1 MNPELFKELSKY
13 AKDLILGL
21 DFDRLDKMRY
31 VFNFTDEDF
40 KKLILDT
47 YANSNQEGV
56 SLKEQQNST
65 KEEVSQ
71 KEQKQ
76 TTTKENKTN
85 SKSVYLLSR
94 QVLGANL
101 VNTET
106 NEKEIYLKEHFF
118 FQNDF
123 EDGDLVTLEYDSD
136 NTPVLTKVGERE
148 STAAKRLGVFPKG
161 IVKKSILDGTY
172 YVEDNINGE
181 LLGEYNSTERR
192 YVIGDSLP
200 ILGSV
205 APKEGDTVDLAW
217 ELGKPATILQRQWY
231 SSEELP
237 EKVESKAP
245 KTKKKKS
252 TQKEKEEDSTSVSL
266 DYDLEGKKIGLVLG
280 DGMRSGLMSFLVVE
294 HGGVPV
300 TLDAHRY
307 QGDESAYKQK
317 LKDCD
322 AVVVAKDYVRH
333 AVTKA
338 LRNVTKELGIG
349 YAMANGVGFAQVEKA
364 IYRAINGLQVDEV
377 GANIDYPLL
386 SSK

>member
-40 KKLILDT
+40 KKLIRDT
-47 YANSNQEGV
+47 YANTYQEGV
-56 SLKEQQNST
+56 SSKEQQNST
-65 KEEVSQ
+65 KEEVSS

-76 TTTKENKTN
+76 KSTN
-85 SKSVYLLSR
+85 PKPVYLLSR

-106 NEKEIYLKEHFF
+106 KEILTYLKEFF
-118 FQNDF
+118 FFHNDF
-123 EDGDLVTLEYDSD
+123 EDGDLVTLEYASD
-136 NTPVLTKVGERE
+136 NSPVLTKVGKGE
-148 STAAKRLGVFPKG
+148 STVTQRIGVFPKG

-237 EKVESKAP
+237 EKAEPKAP
-245 KTKKKKS
+245 KKKKS

-307 QGDESAYKQK
+307 QGDESAYKHK

>member
-47 YANSNQEGV
+47 YANTNQEGV
-56 SLKEQQNST
+56 SSKEQQNLT
-65 KEEVSQ
+65 KEKVSS

-76 TTTKENKTN
+76 KSTN
-85 SKSVYLLSR
+85 PKPVYLLSR

-101 VNTET
+101 VNTE
-106 NEKEIYLKEHFF
+106 NKKDKIYLREYFF

-136 NTPVLTKVGERE
+136 NSPVLTKVGKGE
-148 STAAKRLGVFPKG
+148 STTANRLGVFPKG

-231 SSEELP
+231 FSEDVP
-237 EKVESKAP
+237 EKETPKAP
-245 KTKKKKS
+245 KKKKS
-252 TQKEKEEDSTSVSL
+252 TQKEKEEESTSVSL

-307 QGDESAYKQK
+307 QGDESAYKHK

>member
-1 MNPELFKELSKY
+1 MNPELRDKLVIY
-13 AKDLILGL
+13 AKTLILGL
-21 DFDRLDKMRY
+21 EFDRLDKMRY

-40 KKLILDT
+40 KKLIQDT
-47 YANSNQEGV
+47 YEKQTSKGV
-56 SLKEQQNST
+56 SLKEQRIS
-65 KEEVSQ
+65 
-71 KEQKQ
+71 
-76 TTTKENKTN
+76 TKENKTN
-85 SKSVYLLSR
+85 SKPIYLLSR

-101 VNTET
+101 INTET
-106 NEKEIYLKEHFF
+106 NKKKLYLKEYFF

-123 EDGDLVTLEYDSD
+123 EDGDLVTLEYNSD
-136 NTPVLTKVGERE
+136 NSPVLTKVGKRE
-148 STAAKRLGVFPKG
+148 STAANRIGVFPKG
-161 IVKKSILDGTY
+161 IVKKSLLDGTY

-200 ILGSV
+200 ILGSL

-231 SSEELP
+231 SSEELR
-237 EKVESKAP
+237 EKAESKAP
-245 KTKKKKS
+245 KKKS
-252 TQKEKEEDSTSVSL
+252 TQKEKDSTSISL

-307 QGDESAYKQK
+307 QGDESAYKHK

-322 AVVVAKDYVRH
+322 AVVVAKDYVKH

-349 YAMANGVGFAQVEKA
+349 YAMANGVGIAQVEKA

>member
-1 MNPELFKELSKY
+1 MDPELRDKLVTY
-13 AKDLILGL
+13 AKTLILDL
-21 DFDRLDKMRY
+21 EFDRLEKMRY

-40 KKLILDT
+40 KKLINQT
-47 YANSNQEGV
+47 YEQQTQKGV
-56 SLKEQQNST
+56 SLKEQQV
-65 KEEVSQ
+65 E
-71 KEQKQ
+71 
-76 TTTKENKTN
+76 TKENKTVSATS
-85 SKSVYLLSR
+85 SKPVYLLSR

-106 NEKEIYLKEHFF
+106 NEKEVYLKEFF
-118 FQNDF
+118 FFHNDF

-136 NTPVLTKVGERE
+136 NSPVLTKVGKGE
-148 STAAKRLGVFPKG
+148 STAANRLGVFPKG

-205 APKEGDTVDLAW
+205 SRKEGDTVDLAW

-237 EKVESKAP
+237 EKAEPKAP
-245 KTKKKKS
+245 KKKKS
-252 TQKEKEEDSTSVSL
+252 TPKEKEEVSTSVTL

>member
-1 MNPELFKELSKY
+1 MDPELLKGLSKY

-21 DFDRLDKMRY
+21 EFDRLDKMRY

-47 YANSNQEGV
+47 YASTNQEGV
-56 SLKEQQNST
+56 STKEQQNST
-65 KEEVSQ
+65 KEEVSS

-76 TTTKENKTN
+76 KSTN
-85 SKSVYLLSR
+85 PKPVYLLSR

-106 NEKEIYLKEHFF
+106 NEKIYLKEFF
-118 FQNDF
+118 FFHNDL

-136 NTPVLTKVGERE
+136 NSPVLTKVGKGE
-148 STAAKRLGVFPKG
+148 STAANRLGVFPKG

-200 ILGSV
+200 NLGSV

-237 EKVESKAP
+237 EKAEPKAP
-245 KTKKKKS
+245 KKKKL

-307 QGDESAYKQK
+307 QGDESAYKHK

-386 SSK
+386 LSK

>member
-1 MNPELFKELSKY
+1 MNPELLIELSKY

-40 KKLILDT
+40 KKLISDT
-47 YANSNQEGV
+47 YANKNQEGV
-56 SLKEQQNST
+56 SLKEQQVET
-65 KEEVSQ
+65 KEKVFS

-76 TTTKENKTN
+76 KPTN
-85 SKSVYLLSR
+85 SKPVYLLSR

-106 NEKEIYLKEHFF
+106 NEKEVYLKEYFF
-118 FQNDF
+118 FHNDF

-136 NTPVLTKVGERE
+136 NSPVLTKVGRGE
-148 STAAKRLGVFPKG
+148 STAANRLGVFPKG

-172 YVEDNINGE
+172 YVEDNIYGE
-181 LLGEYNSTERR
+181 SLEQCNSTERR

-237 EKVESKAP
+237 EKVEPKAP
-245 KTKKKKS
+245 KKKKS

-349 YAMANGVGFAQVEKA
+349 YAMANGVGFAQIEKA

>member
-47 YANSNQEGV
+47 YANTNQEGV
-56 SLKEQQNST
+56 SSKEQQNLT
-65 KEEVSQ
+65 KEKVSS

-76 TTTKENKTN
+76 KSTN
-85 SKSVYLLSR
+85 PKPIYLLSR

-106 NEKEIYLKEHFF
+106 KEILTYLKEYFF
-118 FQNDF
+118 FHNDF
-123 EDGDLVTLEYDSD
+123 EDGDLVTLEYDND
-136 NTPVLTKVGERE
+136 NSPVLTKVGKGE
-148 STAAKRLGVFPKG
+148 STAANRLGVFPKG

-237 EKVESKAP
+237 EKAEPKAP
-245 KTKKKKS
+245 KKKKS
-252 TQKEKEEDSTSVSL
+252 TQKKEEDSTSVSL

-300 TLDAHRY
+300 SLDAHRY
-307 QGDESAYKQK
+307 QGDESAYKHK

-377 GANIDYPLL
+377 GANIEYPLL
-386 SSK
+386 SSN

>member
-1 MNPELFKELSKY
+1 MNPELRDNLVIY
-13 AKDLILGL
+13 AKTLILGL
-21 DFDRLDKMRY
+21 EFDRLDKMRY

-40 KKLILDT
+40 KKLIQDT
-47 YANSNQEGV
+47 YEKQTSKGV
-56 SLKEQQNST
+56 SLKEQQIS
-65 KEEVSQ
+65 
-71 KEQKQ
+71 
-76 TTTKENKTN
+76 TKENKTN
-85 SKSVYLLSR
+85 SKPIYLLSR

-101 VNTET
+101 INTET
-106 NEKEIYLKEHFF
+106 NEKKIYLKEYFF

-136 NTPVLTKVGERE
+136 NSPVLTKVGKRE
-148 STAAKRLGVFPKG
+148 STAANRLGVFPKG

-200 ILGSV
+200 ILGSL

-231 SSEELP
+231 PSEELL
-237 EKVESKAP
+237 EKAESKAP
-245 KTKKKKS
+245 KKKKS
-252 TQKEKEEDSTSVSL
+252 TQKEKDSTSISL
-266 DYDLEGKKIGLVLG
+266 DYDLEGKKVGLVLG

-307 QGDESAYKQK
+307 QGDESAYKHK

-322 AVVVAKDYVRH
+322 AVVVAKDYVKH

-349 YAMANGVGFAQVEKA
+349 YAVANGVGIAQVEKA

>member
-1 MNPELFKELSKY
+1 MSKY

-47 YANSNQEGV
+47 YANTNQEGV
-56 SLKEQQNST
+56 SSKEQQNLT
-65 KEEVSQ
+65 KEKVSS

-76 TTTKENKTN
+76 KSTN
-85 SKSVYLLSR
+85 PKPVYLLSR

-106 NEKEIYLKEHFF
+106 REILTYLKEFF
-118 FQNDF
+118 FFHNDF

-136 NTPVLTKVGERE
+136 NSPVLTKVGERE
-148 STAAKRLGVFPKG
+148 STAANRLGVFPKG

-237 EKVESKAP
+237 EKAEPKAP
-245 KTKKKKS
+245 KKKKS

-280 DGMRSGLMSFLVVE
+280 DGMRGGLMSFLVIE
-294 HGGVPV
+294 HGGVPL

-307 QGDESAYKQK
+307 QGDESAYKHK

>member
-1 MNPELFKELSKY
+1 MDPELLKELSKY
-13 AKDLILGL
+13 AKGLILGL

-40 KKLILDT
+40 KKLIRDT
-47 YANSNQEGV
+47 YEQSNQQ
-56 SLKEQQNST
+56 K
-65 KEEVSQ
+65 VSQ
-71 KEQKQ
+71 ENQQ
-76 TTTKENKTN
+76 ISTKENKTN
-85 SKSVYLLSR
+85 SKPIYLLSR

-101 VNTET
+101 INTET
-106 NEKEIYLKEHFF
+106 NEKKTYLKEYFF

-136 NTPVLTKVGERE
+136 NSPVLTKVGKGE
-148 STAAKRLGVFPKG
+148 STVAQRLGVFPKG

-237 EKVESKAP
+237 EKAEPKAP
-245 KTKKKKS
+245 KKKKS
-252 TQKEKEEDSTSVSL
+252 IQKEEDSTSVTL

-307 QGDESAYKQK
+307 QGDESAYKHK

>member
-40 KKLILDT
+40 KKLIRDT
-47 YANSNQEGV
+47 YEQSNQQ
-56 SLKEQQNST
+56 K
-65 KEEVSQ
+65 VSQ
-71 KEQKQ
+71 ENQQ
-76 TTTKENKTN
+76 ISTKENKTK
-85 SKSVYLLSR
+85 SKPVYLLSR

-106 NEKEIYLKEHFF
+106 NEKIYLKEFF
-118 FQNDF
+118 FFHNDL

-136 NTPVLTKVGERE
+136 NSPVLTKVGKGE
-148 STAAKRLGVFPKG
+148 STAANRLGVFPKG

-237 EKVESKAP
+237 EKAEPKAP
-245 KTKKKKS
+245 KKKKS

-307 QGDESAYKQK
+307 QGDESAYKHK

>member
-40 KKLILDT
+40 KKLIRDT
-47 YANSNQEGV
+47 YEQSNQQ
-56 SLKEQQNST
+56 K
-65 KEEVSQ
+65 VSQ
-71 KEQKQ
+71 ENQQ
-76 TTTKENKTN
+76 ISTKENKTN
-85 SKSVYLLSR
+85 SKPIYLLSR

-101 VNTET
+101 INTET
-106 NEKEIYLKEHFF
+106 NEKKIYLKEYFF

-123 EDGDLVTLEYDSD
+123 EDGDLVTLEYDRD
-136 NTPVLTKVGERE
+136 NSPVLTKVGKGE
-148 STAAKRLGVFPKG
+148 STVAQRLGVFPKG

-181 LLGEYNSTERR
+181 LLGGYNSTERR

-237 EKVESKAP
+237 EKAEPKAP
-245 KTKKKKS
+245 KKKKS
-252 TQKEKEEDSTSVSL
+252 TQKEKEEESTSVSL

-307 QGDESAYKQK
+307 QGDESAYKHK

>member
-40 KKLILDT
+40 KKLIRDT
-47 YANSNQEGV
+47 YEQSNQQ
-56 SLKEQQNST
+56 K
-65 KEEVSQ
+65 VSQ
-71 KEQKQ
+71 ENQQ
-76 TTTKENKTN
+76 ISTKENKTN
-85 SKSVYLLSR
+85 SKPIYLLSR
-94 QVLGANL
+94 QVLGASL
-101 VNTET
+101 INTET
-106 NEKEIYLKEHFF
+106 NEKKIYLKEYFF

-123 EDGDLVTLEYDSD
+123 EDGDLVTLEYDRD
-136 NTPVLTKVGERE
+136 TPVLTKVGKGE
-148 STAAKRLGVFPKG
+148 STVAQRLGVFPKG

-237 EKVESKAP
+237 EKAEPKAP
-245 KTKKKKS
+245 KKKKS
-252 TQKEKEEDSTSVSL
+252 IQKEKEEDSTSVSL

-294 HGGVPV
+294 HGGVPI

-307 QGDESAYKQK
+307 QGDESAYEHK

-322 AVVVAKDYVRH
+322 ALVVAKDYVRH

>member
-1 MNPELFKELSKY
+1 MDSELLKNLSKY

-47 YANSNQEGV
+47 YANTNQEGV
-56 SLKEQQNST
+56 SL
-65 KEEVSQ
+65 

-85 SKSVYLLSR
+85 SKPIYLLSR

-101 VNTET
+101 INTET
-106 NEKEIYLKEHFF
+106 NEKKIYLKEYFF

-136 NTPVLTKVGERE
+136 NSPVLTKVGERE
-148 STAAKRLGVFPKG
+148 STAANRLGVFPKG

-205 APKEGDTVDLAW
+205 VPKEGDTVDLAW

-237 EKVESKAP
+237 EKVEPKAP
-245 KTKKKKS
+245 KKKKS

-266 DYDLEGKKIGLVLG
+266 DYDLKGKKIGLVLG

-307 QGDESAYKQK
+307 QGDESAYKHK

-377 GANIDYPLL
+377 GANIEYPLL

>member
-1 MNPELFKELSKY
+1 MNPELLKGLSKY

-21 DFDRLDKMRY
+21 EFDRLEKMRY

-40 KKLILDT
+40 KKLIQDT
-47 YANSNQEGV
+47 YEKQTGRV
-56 SLKEQQNST
+56 SLKEQQV
-65 KEEVSQ
+65 EI
-71 KEQKQ
+71 
-76 TTTKENKTN
+76 KENKTV
-85 SKSVYLLSR
+85 SATSSRPVYLLSR

-101 VNTET
+101 INTET
-106 NEKEIYLKEHFF
+106 NEKKIYLKEYFF

-136 NTPVLTKVGERE
+136 NSPVLTKVGKGE
-148 STAAKRLGVFPKG
+148 STINHRVWVFPKG

-192 YVIGDSLP
+192 YVIGNSLP
-200 ILGSV
+200 TLGTTT
-205 APKEGDTVDLAW
+205 PKEGDTVDLAW

-237 EKVESKAP
+237 EKVEPKAP
-245 KTKKKKS
+245 KKKKS
-252 TQKEKEEDSTSVSL
+252 TQKEKEENSTSISL
-266 DYDLEGKKIGLVLG
+266 DFDLDGKKIGLVLG

-294 HGGVPV
+294 HGGVPL

-307 QGDESAYKQK
+307 QGDESAYKRK
-317 LKDCD
+317 LKDCN

>member
-1 MNPELFKELSKY
+1 MNPELLKELSKY

-47 YANSNQEGV
+47 YAITNQEGV

-65 KEEVSQ
+65 KEEVSS

-76 TTTKENKTN
+76 KSTN
-85 SKSVYLLSR
+85 SKPVYLLSR
-94 QVLGANL
+94 QILGANL

-106 NEKEIYLKEHFF
+106 NEKGVYLKEYFF

-136 NTPVLTKVGERE
+136 NSPVLTKVGERE
-148 STAAKRLGVFPKG
+148 STAANRLGVFPKG

-237 EKVESKAP
+237 EKAEPKAP
-245 KTKKKKS
+245 KKKKS

-300 TLDAHRY
+300 SLDAHRY
-307 QGDESAYKQK
+307 QGDESAYKHK

>member
-40 KKLILDT
+40 KKLIRDT
-47 YANSNQEGV
+47 YEQSNQQ
-56 SLKEQQNST
+56 K
-65 KEEVSQ
+65 VSQ
-71 KEQKQ
+71 ENQQ
-76 TTTKENKTN
+76 ISTKENKTN
-85 SKSVYLLSR
+85 SKPIYLLSR

-101 VNTET
+101 INTET
-106 NEKEIYLKEHFF
+106 NEKKTYLKEYFF

-123 EDGDLVTLEYDSD
+123 EDGDLVTLEYDRD
-136 NTPVLTKVGERE
+136 NSPVLTKVGKGE
-148 STAAKRLGVFPKG
+148 STVAQRLGVFPKG

-237 EKVESKAP
+237 EKAEPKAP
-245 KTKKKKS
+245 KKKKS
-252 TQKEKEEDSTSVSL
+252 TQKEKEEDSTSVTL

-307 QGDESAYKQK
+307 QGDESAYEHK

-377 GANIDYPLL
+377 GANIEYPLL

>member
-1 MNPELFKELSKY
+1 MNPELLKELSKY
-13 AKDLILGL
+13 AKVLILGL

-40 KKLILDT
+40 KKLIRDT
-47 YANSNQEGV
+47 YEQSNQQ
-56 SLKEQQNST
+56 K
-65 KEEVSQ
+65 VSQ
-71 KEQKQ
+71 ENQQ
-76 TTTKENKTN
+76 ISTKENKTK
-85 SKSVYLLSR
+85 SKPVYLLSR

-106 NEKEIYLKEHFF
+106 NEKEVYLKEYFF

-136 NTPVLTKVGERE
+136 NSPVLTKVGKGE
-148 STAAKRLGVFPKG
+148 STAAQRLGVFPKG

-237 EKVESKAP
+237 RKAEPKAP
-245 KTKKKKS
+245 KKKKS
-252 TQKEKEEDSTSVSL
+252 IQKEEDSTSVTL

-307 QGDESAYKQK
+307 QGDESAYKHK

-364 IYRAINGLQVDEV
+364 IYRAINGL
-377 GANIDYPLL
+377 
-386 SSK
+386 

>member
-1 MNPELFKELSKY
+1 MDPELRDKLVTY
-13 AKDLILGL
+13 AKNLILGL
-21 DFDRLDKMRY
+21 EFDRLEKMRY

-47 YANSNQEGV
+47 YSNTNQEGV
-56 SLKEQQNST
+56 SLKEQQQNST
-65 KEEVSQ
+65 KEKVSS
-71 KEQKQ
+71 KEQ
-76 TTTKENKTN
+76 NKKSTN
-85 SKSVYLLSR
+85 SKPVYLLSR

-106 NEKEIYLKEHFF
+106 NEKEVYLKEYFF

-136 NTPVLTKVGERE
+136 NFPVLTKVGKGE
-148 STAAKRLGVFPKG
+148 STAANRLGVFPKG

-172 YVEDNINGE
+172 YVEDSIYGE
-181 LLGEYNSTERR
+181 SLGQYNSTECR

-200 ILGSV
+200 ILGS
-205 APKEGDTVDLAW
+205 AEPKEGDTVDLAW

-231 SSEELP
+231 FSEELP
-237 EKVESKAP
+237 EKVEPKAP
-245 KTKKKKS
+245 KKKKS
-252 TQKEKEEDSTSVSL
+252 TPKEKEKEEDSTSVSL

-294 HGGVPV
+294 HGGVPL

-307 QGDESAYKQK
+307 QGDESAYKRK

-322 AVVVAKDYVRH
+322 AVVVAKDYVKH

-349 YAMANGVGFAQVEKA
+349 YAMANGVGFAQIEKA

-386 SSK
+386 ASK

>member
-1 MNPELFKELSKY
+1 
-13 AKDLILGL
+13 
-21 DFDRLDKMRY
+21 MRH

-40 KKLILDT
+40 KKLISDT
-47 YANSNQEGV
+47 YASTNQEGV
-56 SLKEQQNST
+56 SSKEQQNLT
-65 KEEVSQ
+65 KEKVSS

-76 TTTKENKTN
+76 KSTN
-85 SKSVYLLSR
+85 PKPVYLLSR

-106 NEKEIYLKEHFF
+106 KEILTYLKEYFF
-118 FQNDF
+118 FHNDF
-123 EDGDLVTLEYDSD
+123 EDGDLVTLEYDND
-136 NTPVLTKVGERE
+136 NSPVLTKVGKGE
-148 STAAKRLGVFPKG
+148 STAANRLGVFPKG

-237 EKVESKAP
+237 EKAEPKAP
-245 KTKKKKS
+245 KKKKS

>member
-1 MNPELFKELSKY
+1 MNPELLKELSKY
-13 AKDLILGL
+13 AKYLILGL

-40 KKLILDT
+40 KKLIRDT
-47 YANSNQEGV
+47 YEQSNQEGV
-56 SLKEQQNST
+56 SLKEQQQNST

-76 TTTKENKTN
+76 KSTN
-85 SKSVYLLSR
+85 PKPVYLLSR

-106 NEKEIYLKEHFF
+106 KEILTYLKEFF
-118 FQNDF
+118 FFHNDF

-136 NTPVLTKVGERE
+136 NSPVLTKVGKGE
-148 STAAKRLGVFPKG
+148 STAANRLGVFPKG

-200 ILGSV
+200 NLGSV

-237 EKVESKAP
+237 EKVEPKAP
-245 KTKKKKS
+245 KKKKS
-252 TQKEKEEDSTSVSL
+252 TQKEKEEESTSVSL

-307 QGDESAYKQK
+307 QGDESAYKHK

>member
-1 MNPELFKELSKY
+1 MNPELLKGLSKY
-13 AKDLILGL
+13 AKELILGL
-21 DFDRLDKMRY
+21 EFDRLDKMRY

-47 YANSNQEGV
+47 YANTNQEGV
-56 SLKEQQNST
+56 SSKEQQNLI
-65 KEEVSQ
+65 KEKVSS

-76 TTTKENKTN
+76 KSTN
-85 SKSVYLLSR
+85 SKPIYLLSR

-106 NEKEIYLKEHFF
+106 NEKEVYLKEYFF
-118 FQNDF
+118 FHNDF

-136 NTPVLTKVGERE
+136 NSPVLTKVGKGE
-148 STAAKRLGVFPKG
+148 STAANRLGVFPKG

-217 ELGKPATILQRQWY
+217 ELGKPATILQRRWY

-237 EKVESKAP
+237 EKVEPKAP
-245 KTKKKKS
+245 KKKKS

-294 HGGVPV
+294 HGGVPI

-307 QGDESAYKQK
+307 QGDESAYKRK

-338 LRNVTKELGIG
+338 LRNITKELGIG
-349 YAMANGVGFAQVEKA
+349 YAMANGVGFAQIEKA

>member
-1 MNPELFKELSKY
+1 MDPELLKGLSKY

-40 KKLILDT
+40 KKLISDT
-47 YANSNQEGV
+47 YANQNQEGV
-56 SLKEQQNST
+56 SLKEQQQNST
-65 KEEVSQ
+65 KEKVSS

-76 TTTKENKTN
+76 KSAN
-85 SKSVYLLSR
+85 SKPVYLLSR

-106 NEKEIYLKEHFF
+106 NEKELYLKEYFF

-136 NTPVLTKVGERE
+136 NSPVLTKVGKGK
-148 STAAKRLGVFPKG
+148 STVANRLGVFPKG

-172 YVEDNINGE
+172 YVEDNIYGE
-181 LLGEYNSTERR
+181 SLEQCNSTERR

-237 EKVESKAP
+237 EKVEPKAP
-245 KTKKKKS
+245 KKKKS
-252 TQKEKEEDSTSVSL
+252 TQKEKEEDSTSVTL

-307 QGDESAYKQK
+307 QGNESAYKQK

-377 GANIDYPLL
+377 GASIEYPLL

>member
-1 MNPELFKELSKY
+1 MNPELRDKLVIY
-13 AKDLILGL
+13 AKTLILGL
-21 DFDRLDKMRY
+21 EFDRLDKMRY

-40 KKLILDT
+40 KKLIQDT
-47 YANSNQEGV
+47 YEKQASKGV
-56 SLKEQQNST
+56 SLKEQRIS
-65 KEEVSQ
+65 
-71 KEQKQ
+71 
-76 TTTKENKTN
+76 TKENKTN
-85 SKSVYLLSR
+85 SKPIYLLSR

-101 VNTET
+101 INTET
-106 NEKEIYLKEHFF
+106 NEKKLYLKEYFF

-123 EDGDLVTLEYDSD
+123 EDGDLVTLEYNSD
-136 NTPVLTKVGERE
+136 NSPVLTKVGKRE
-148 STAAKRLGVFPKG
+148 STAANRIGVFPKG

-231 SSEELP
+231 SSEELL
-237 EKVESKAP
+237 EKAEQKAP
-245 KTKKKKS
+245 KKKKS
-252 TQKEKEEDSTSVSL
+252 TQKEKDSTSISL
-266 DYDLEGKKIGLVLG
+266 DYDLDGKKIGLVLG

-307 QGDESAYKQK
+307 QGDESAYKHK

-322 AVVVAKDYVRH
+322 AVVVAKDYVKH

-349 YAMANGVGFAQVEKA
+349 YAMANGVGIAQVEKA

>member
-1 MNPELFKELSKY
+1 MDPELRDKLVTY
-13 AKDLILGL
+13 AKSLILGL

-40 KKLILDT
+40 KKLIQDT
-47 YANSNQEGV
+47 YEKQTQKGV
-56 SLKEQQNST
+56 SLKEQQV
-65 KEEVSQ
+65 E
-71 KEQKQ
+71 
-76 TTTKENKTN
+76 TKENKTVSATS
-85 SKSVYLLSR
+85 SKPVYLLSR

-106 NEKEIYLKEHFF
+106 KEILTYLKEFF
-118 FQNDF
+118 FFHNDF

-136 NTPVLTKVGERE
+136 NSPVLTKVGKGE
-148 STAAKRLGVFPKG
+148 STAANRLGVFPKG

-237 EKVESKAP
+237 EKVEPKAP
-245 KTKKKKS
+245 KKKKS
-252 TQKEKEEDSTSVSL
+252 TQKEKEEDSISVSL

-294 HGGVPV
+294 HGGVPT

-307 QGDESAYKQK
+307 QGDESAYKHK

-349 YAMANGVGFAQVEKA
+349 YAMANGVGFAQIEKA

-386 SSK
+386 STK

>member
-1 MNPELFKELSKY
+1 MNSELLKELSKY

-40 KKLILDT
+40 KKLIRDT
-47 YANSNQEGV
+47 YEQSNQQKVFQEN
-56 SLKEQQNST
+56 QQIS
-65 KEEVSQ
+65 
-71 KEQKQ
+71 
-76 TTTKENKTN
+76 TKENKTT
-85 SKSVYLLSR
+85 SKPVYLLSR

-106 NEKEIYLKEHFF
+106 NEKIYLREYFF

-136 NTPVLTKVGERE
+136 NSPVLTKVGKGE
-148 STAAKRLGVFPKG
+148 STVAHRLGVFPKG

-172 YVEDNINGE
+172 YVEDNIYGE
-181 LLGEYNSTERR
+181 SLGQYNSTEHR

-200 ILGSV
+200 ILSSV
-205 APKEGDTVDLAW
+205 ASKEGDTVDLAW

-231 SSEELP
+231 FSEELP
-237 EKVESKAP
+237 EKVEPKAP
-245 KTKKKKS
+245 KKKKS